1 MKKCM
6 TWLMAALCSVAVAAS
21 AMAADTI
28 KIGVQGAHSGD
39 LASYGVPSLNAA
51 KIVIEEA
58 NAKGGVLGKKIELV
72 SQDDQC
78 KPELATN
85 AATKLISDKV
95 VAIMGPICSGA
106 TNASLPMYESANI
119 ISISPTATTPALTLE
134 GKHPLFL
141 RTVANDNAQAQLTSS
156 YIIEVL
162 KAKKVAYLH
171 DNGEYGKGFAQ
182 QNRGIL
188 EKAGVETVLFEAV
201 TPDAVDFSAVVRKL
215 RRAKAD
221 VLIFGGY
228 QNTASK
234 LVQQMRRDRVKTPL
248 IGPDGV
254 KDETFLKM
262 TGKDSEGV
270 MASYPKD
277 TSTLAMYKHA
287 REAHVKQF
295 GSEPGFGYYNAYA
308 ATQALIK
315 AIEVAGST
323 ETDKIMAA
331 LKSTEVDT
339 PLGKMSFNKA
349 GDATGLGPVRL
360 RGEGRQVRRKRP
372 QHHSALIGYYGARA
386 RRHGLRALLPA
397 APG

>member
-1 MKKCM
+1 MP
-6 TWLMAALCSVAVAAS
+6 LRLLGLFLPLAAH
-21 AMAADTI
+21 ADTI
-28 KIGVQGAHSGD
+28 KIGVQGAHSGA

-215 RRAKAD
+215 RPE
-221 VLIFGGY
+221 
-228 QNTASK
+228 N
-234 LVQQMRRDRVKTPL
+234 
-248 IGPDGV
+248 
-254 KDETFLKM
+254 
-262 TGKDSEGV
+262 
-270 MASYPKD
+270 
-277 TSTLAMYKHA
+277 
-287 REAHVKQF
+287 
-295 GSEPGFGYYNAYA
+295 N
-308 ATQALIK
+308 
-315 AIEVAGST
+315 
-323 ETDKIMAA
+323 
-331 LKSTEVDT
+331 
-339 PLGKMSFNKA
+339 
-349 GDATGLGPVRL
+349 
-360 RGEGRQVRRKRP
+360 
-372 QHHSALIGYYGARA
+372 
-386 RRHGLRALLPA
+386 
-397 APG
+397 

>member
-6 TWLMAALCSVAVAAS
+6 TWLMAALCSVAVAAP

-72 SQDDQC
+72 AQDDQC

-162 KAKKVAYLH
+162 KAK
-171 DNGEYGKGFAQ
+171 
-182 QNRGIL
+182 
-188 EKAGVETVLFEAV
+188 TVLFEAV

-221 VLIFGGY
+221 VLVFGGY

-349 GDATGLGPVRL
+349 GDATGLGLSVYVVKD
-360 RGEGRQVRRKRP
+360 GKFVESD
-372 QHHSALIGYYGARA
+372 HSITL
-386 RRHGLRALLPA
+386 H
-397 APG
+397 

>member
-6 TWLMAALCSVAVAAS
+6 TWLMAALCSVAVAAP

-277 TSTLAMYKHA
+277 TSTLAMYK
-287 REAHVKQF
+287 
-295 GSEPGFGYYNAYA
+295 PGFGYYNAYA

-349 GDATGLGPVRL
+349 GDATGLGLSVYVVKD
-360 RGEGRQVRRKRP
+360 GKFVESD
-372 QHHSALIGYYGARA
+372 HSVTL
-386 RRHGLRALLPA
+386 H
-397 APG
+397 

>member
-1 MKKCM
+1 MKKGIL
-6 TWLMAALCSVAVAAS
+6 WLAATALTVALAS
-21 AMAADTI
+21 PALAADTI

-51 KIVIEEA
+51 KIVIDEA
-58 NAKGGVLGKKIELV
+58 NAKGGINGKKIELV
-72 SQDDQC
+72 AQDDQC
-78 KPELATN
+78 KPELSTN

-95 VAIMGPICSGA
+95 RMVMGPICSGA
-106 TNASLPMYESANI
+106 TNAALPMFESADI

-156 YIIEVL
+156 YIRDVL

-171 DNGEYGKGFAQ
+171 DNGEYGKGFAE
-182 QNRGIL
+182 QNRKIL
-188 EKAGVETVLFEAV
+188 ENAGIETVLFEAV
-201 TPDAVDFSAVVRKL
+201 TPDAVDFSSVVRKL
-215 RRAKAD
+215 RRAKPD
-221 VLIFGGY
+221 VLVFGGY

-270 MASYPKD
+270 LASYPKD
-277 TSTLAMYKHA
+277 TSSLEMYKKA
-287 REAHVKQF
+287 REAHVARF

-308 ATQALIK
+308 AMQAILR
-315 AIEVAGST
+315 AIETAGENADT
-323 ETDKIMAA
+323 AKLMEA
-331 LKSTEVDT
+331 LKTNSVDT
-339 PLGKMSFNKA
+339 PLGKLTFNKS
-349 GDATGLGPVRL
+349 GDAAGLGLSIYEVK
-360 RGEGRQVRRKRP
+360 GGKFVETS
-372 QHHSALIGYYGARA
+372 HSVTL
-386 RRHGLRALLPA
+386 H
-397 APG
+397 

>member
-1 MKKCM
+1 MKKGIL
-6 TWLMAALCSVAVAAS
+6 WLAATALTVALAS
-21 AMAADTI
+21 PALAADTI

-51 KIVIEEA
+51 KIVIDEA
-58 NAKGGVLGKKIELV
+58 NAKGGINGKKIELV
-72 SQDDQC
+72 AQDDQC
-78 KPELATN
+78 KPELSTN

-95 VAIMGPICSGA
+95 RMVMGPICSGA
-106 TNASLPMYESANI
+106 TNAALPMFESADI

-156 YIIEVL
+156 YIRDVL

-171 DNGEYGKGFAQ
+171 DNGEYGKGFAE
-182 QNRGIL
+182 QNRKIL
-188 EKAGVETVLFEAV
+188 ENAGIETVLVEAV
-201 TPDAVDFSAVVRKL
+201 TPDAVDFSSVVRKL
-215 RRAKAD
+215 RRAKPD
-221 VLIFGGY
+221 VLVFGGY

-270 MASYPKD
+270 LASYPKD
-277 TSTLAMYKHA
+277 TSSLEMYKKA
-287 REAHVKQF
+287 REAHVARF

-308 ATQALIK
+308 AMQAILR
-315 AIEVAGST
+315 AIETAGENADT
-323 ETDKIMAA
+323 AKLLEA
-331 LKSTEVDT
+331 LKTNSVDT
-339 PLGKMSFNKA
+339 PLGKLTFNKS
-349 GDATGLGPVRL
+349 GDAAGLGLSIYEVK
-360 RGEGRQVRRKRP
+360 GGKFVETS
-372 QHHSALIGYYGARA
+372 HSVTL
-386 RRHGLRALLPA
+386 H
-397 APG
+397 